1 MQSRVRNRT
10 DRKSASAEPRATV
23 LRRAA
28 TRVRDLRADL
38 MLAAEHGSLSDE
50 QGFAILTRHL
60 SANATL
66 PGACALISITRE
78 IHNETAA
85 RQRNPVADC
94 SNPWAQTSVPSC
106 SEVALLGVEQRIA
119 DQLAQ
124 QLADGP
130 WPI

>member
-10 DRKSASAEPRATV
+10 ERQSGIRPTRVEI

-28 TRVRDLRADL
+28 TKVRDLRADL

-50 QGFAILTRHL
+50 EGFAILTRHL
-60 SANATL
+60 SANATM

-78 IHNETAA
+78 IHRETAA
-85 RQRNPVADC
+85 RQQTPVSDC
-94 SNPWAQTSVPSC
+94 SNPWAEAGVPSC
-106 SEVALLGVEQRIA
+106 VEVALLGVEQRIA
-119 DQLAQ
+119 DQLAE